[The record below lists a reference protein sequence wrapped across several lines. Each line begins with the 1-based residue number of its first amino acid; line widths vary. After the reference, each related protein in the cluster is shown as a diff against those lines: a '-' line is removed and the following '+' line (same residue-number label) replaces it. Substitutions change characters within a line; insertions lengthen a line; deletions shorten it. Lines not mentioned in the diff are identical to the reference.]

1 MAACGL
7 CRRQEPTLAEILLP
21 LSFPARIGGST
32 AGRTGPPA
40 EVVAE
45 IGAAGIVV
53 SERIVPRAPA
63 AVTRHIGITLV
74 RRNIAVGGGMTV
86 RADIAVCA
94 GVVRVDDHLSERW
107 GCRAQREHSGK
118 PAANRY
124 FPDEVRHFWLLESPM
139 HVVPTRRR

>member
-1 MAACGL
+1 MAACRL
-7 CRRQEPTLAEILLP
+7 CRRQEPALAEILLP
-21 LSFPARIGGST
+21 LPFPTRIGGST
-32 AGRTGPPA
+32 AGRSGPPA

-45 IGAAGIVV
+45 IGPAGIVV

-63 AVTRHIGITLV
+63 AIARHIGIALV
-74 RRNIAVGGGMTV
+74 GRNIAVGAGMTV
-86 RADIAVCA
+86 RAA
-94 GVVRVDDHLSERW
+94 VVRVDDHLSERR

-124 FPDEVRHFWLLESPM
+124 FPEEVRHFWLLEPPM